1 MFMVISS
8 VPLYLDIVKIEGDV
22 PVPSKEEQERKNK
35 LQNKIVNS
43 NIISATIAGKDP
55 DDKGMIM
62 LPPGE
67 GVYYTLEHKTVR
79 IFYNLVLKIPD

>member
-1 MFMVISS
+1 MNN
-8 VPLYLDIVKIEGDV
+8 PLDSGIVNVDAEI

-67 GVYYTLEHKTVR
+67 GVFYTLEHKTVR
-79 IFYNLVLKIPD
+79 IL

>member
-1 MFMVISS
+1 MVWNRLLLNIS
-8 VPLYLDIVKIEGDV
+8 LDSGTVQVDDDL

-67 GVYYTLEHKTVR
+67 GVFYTLEHKTVR
-79 IFYNLVLKIPD
+79 IL